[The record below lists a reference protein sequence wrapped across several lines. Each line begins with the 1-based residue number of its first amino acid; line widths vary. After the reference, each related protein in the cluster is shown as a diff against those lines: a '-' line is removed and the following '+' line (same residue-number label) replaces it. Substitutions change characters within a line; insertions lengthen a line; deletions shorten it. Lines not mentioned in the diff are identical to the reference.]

1 MKRALNAC
9 VLLFGISLLM
19 GLLFLSC
26 EQAPQSAVPDMA
38 AIQATVDKAVAEA
51 VGKGGSARMDLVRQ
65 STLENILKNGE
76 LRVGFE
82 SGYVPFE
89 MTNKKGEFI
98 GFDMDYGRRL
108 AKEMG
113 VKFVP
118 VNTAWDGIIP
128 ALMTDKFDIIMGGM
142 TITQE
147 RNLKISFADPYI
159 VVGQTILLNNKHEGT
174 VKSYKDLN
182 DPKYILTSRLGTTGE
197 QAIKKYMPKATYKS
211 FETEAD
217 AGLEVINGKADAL
230 VYDLPFCG
238 YLYGSQGKGKTV
250 FLDEP
255 FTYEPLAWAIR
266 KGDPDFLNFLNNFL
280 RQSRGDGFYEKL
292 YAKYII
298 GTDWKAELE

>member
-1 MKRALNAC
+1 MKKGL
-9 VLLFGISLLM
+9 VL
-19 GLLFLSC
+19 GLVAFAVIGFLC
-26 EQAPQSAVPDMA
+26 ATSAIGADINLA
-38 AIQATVDKAVAEA
+38 K
-51 VGKGGSARMDLVRQ
+51 K
-65 STLENILKNGE
+65 STIEKILKRGE

-89 MTNKKGEFI
+89 MTNKKGKFI

-108 AKEMG
+108 AKDMG

-147 RNLKISFADPYI
+147 RNLKINFADPYI
-159 VVGQTILLNNKHEGT
+159 VVGQTILLNKKHEGI
-174 VKSYKDLN
+174 VKDYRDLN

-197 QAIKKYMPKATYKS
+197 QAIKKLIPKATYKA
-211 FETEAD
+211 FESEAE

-238 YLYGSQGKGKTV
+238 FLYGSQGKGKTV
-250 FLDEP
+250 FLSDP
-255 FTYEPLAWAIR
+255 FTYEPLAWAIN

-280 RQSRGDGFYEKL
+280 RQTRGDGFYDRLFK
-292 YAKYII
+292 KWII

>member
-1 MKRALNAC
+1 
-9 VLLFGISLLM
+9 VFGADIEL
-19 GLLFLSC
+19 
-26 EQAPQSAVPDMA
+26 A
-38 AIQATVDKAVAEA
+38 K
-51 VGKGGSARMDLVRQ
+51 K
-65 STLENILKNGE
+65 STIEKILKRGE

-89 MTNKKGEFI
+89 MTNKKGQFI
-98 GFDMDYGRRL
+98 GFDMDYARRL
-108 AKEMG
+108 AKDMG

-118 VNTAWDGIIP
+118 VNIAWDGIIP

-147 RNLKISFADPYI
+147 RNLKINFSNPYI
-159 VVGQTILLNNKHEGT
+159 VVGQTILLNKKLEDT
-174 VKSYKDLN
+174 VKDYRDLN

-238 YLYGSQGKGKTV
+238 FLYGSQGKGKTV
-250 FLDEP
+250 FLSDP
-255 FTYEPLAWAIR
+255 FTYEPLAWAIN

-280 RQSRGDGFYEKL
+280 RQTRGDGFYDRLFK
-292 YAKYII
+292 KWII
-298 GTDWKAELE
+298 GTDWKAEVE

>member
-1 MKRALNAC
+1 MKKVLVYSLVALFAAG
-9 VLLFGISLLM
+9 FIFSTAA
-19 GLLFLSC
+19 F
-26 EQAPQSAVPDMA
+26 SADIELA
-38 AIQATVDKAVAEA
+38 K
-51 VGKGGSARMDLVRQ
+51 K
-65 STLENILKNGE
+65 STIEKILKRGE

-89 MTNKKGEFI
+89 MTDKKGNFI
-98 GFDMDYGRRL
+98 GFDMDFARRM

-118 VNTAWDGIIP
+118 VNTEWDGIIP

-147 RNLKISFADPYI
+147 RNLKINFADPYI
-159 VVGQTILLNNKHEGT
+159 VVGQTILLNKKHAGK

-211 FETEAD
+211 FQSEAE

-238 YLYGSQGKGKTV
+238 FLYGSQGKGKTV

-255 FTYEPLAWAIR
+255 FTYEPLAWAIN
-266 KGDPDFLNFLNNFL
+266 KGDPDFLNWLNNFL
-280 RQSRGDGFYEKL
+280 RQTKGDGFYDRL
-292 YAKYII
+292 YQKWII
-298 GTDWKAELE
+298 GSDWKKELE

>member
-1 MKRALNAC
+1 MKKRLVSGLIALM
-9 VLLFGISLLM
+9 VM
-19 GLLFLSC
+19 GFLC
-26 EQAPQSAVPDMA
+26 T
-38 AIQATVDKAVAEA
+38 ATVF
-51 VGKGGSARMDLVRQ
+51 SADIDLAKK
-65 STLENILKNGE
+65 STIEQILKRGE

-98 GFDMDYGRRL
+98 GFDMDFGRRL
-108 AKEMG
+108 AKSMG

-128 ALMTDKFDIIMGGM
+128 ALITGKFDIIMGGM

-147 RNLKISFADPYI
+147 RNLKVNFAEPYI
-159 VVGQTILLNNKHEGT
+159 VVGQTILLNKKHENE

-182 DPKYILTSRLGTTGE
+182 NPKYILTSRMGTTGE
-197 QAIKKYMPKATYKS
+197 QAIKKYIPKATYKG
-211 FETEAD
+211 FESEAE

-238 YLYGSQGKGKTV
+238 FLYGSQGQGKTV
-250 FLDEP
+250 FLSEP
-255 FTYEPLAWAIR
+255 FTYEPLAWAIN

-280 RQSRGDGFYEKL
+280 RQSRGDGFYDRMYK
-292 YAKYII
+292 KWIT
-298 GTDWKAELE
+298 GTKWKAELE

>member
-1 MKRALNAC
+1 MKREVIVSLVAFM
-9 VLLFGISLLM
+9 VIGFLLTTSAFGADIELAKKS
-19 GLLFLSC
+19 
-26 EQAPQSAVPDMA
+26 
-38 AIQATVDKAVAEA
+38 TVE
-51 VGKGGSARMDLVRQ
+51 S
-65 STLENILKNGE
+65 ILKRGE

-89 MTNKKGEFI
+89 MTDKKGNFI
-98 GFDMDYGRRL
+98 GFDMDYGRRM
-108 AKEMG
+108 AKDMG

-128 ALMTDKFDIIMGGM
+128 ALVTNKFDIIMGGM

-147 RNLKISFADPYI
+147 RNLKVNFADPYI
-159 VVGQTILLNNKHEGT
+159 VVGQTILLNKKHEGK

-182 DPKYILTSRLGTTGE
+182 NPQYILTSRMGTTGE
-197 QAIKKYMPKATYKS
+197 QAIKRYISKATYKG
-211 FETEAD
+211 FESEAE

-238 YLYGSQGKGKTV
+238 FLYGSQGKGKTV

-255 FTYEPLAWAIR
+255 FTFEPLAWAIN

-280 RQSRGDGFYEKL
+280 RQTKGDGFYDRL
-292 YAKYII
+292 YQKWII
-298 GTDWKAELE
+298 GTEWQKELK

>member
-1 MKRALNAC
+1 MKKVF
-9 VLLFGISLLM
+9 VLGM
-19 GLLFLSC
+19 AALFLTG
-26 EQAPQSAVPDMA
+26 
-38 AIQATVDKAVAEA
+38 IIF
-51 VGKGGSARMDLVRQ
+51 
-65 STLENILKNGE
+65 STSVFGADINLAKKSTIEKILKRGE

-89 MTNKKGEFI
+89 MTNKKGKFV
-98 GFDMDYGRRL
+98 GFDMDYARRL
-108 AKEMG
+108 AKVMG

-147 RNLKISFADPYI
+147 RNLKILFADPYI
-159 VVGQTILLNNKHEGT
+159 VVGQAILLNKKHAGT

-197 QAIKKYMPKATYKS
+197 QAIKKYIPKATYKS

-230 VYDLPFCG
+230 VYDLPFIG
-238 YLYGSQGKGKTV
+238 FLYGSQGKDKTV
-250 FLDEP
+250 FLSDP
-255 FTYEPLAWAIR
+255 FTYEPLAWAIN
-266 KGDPDFLNFLNNFL
+266 KGDPDFLNFLNNFR
-280 RQSRGDGFYEKL
+280 RQTKGDGFYDRLFK
-292 YAKYII
+292 KWII
-298 GTDWKAELE
+298 SSDWKKEIE